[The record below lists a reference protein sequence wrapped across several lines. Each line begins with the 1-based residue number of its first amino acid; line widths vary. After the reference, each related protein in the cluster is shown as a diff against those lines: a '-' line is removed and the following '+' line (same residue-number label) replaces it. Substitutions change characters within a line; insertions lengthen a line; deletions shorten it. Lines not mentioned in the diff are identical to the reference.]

1 MRIAA
6 SACLAGK
13 ACRYDGRAK
22 PSAEIA
28 RCMAEGEEI
37 LLICPECLG
46 GLAIPRE
53 PSELT
58 GTGKAVLEGQARA
71 VGRDG
76 EDCTAQ
82 FLAGA
87 WAALAQLKDAG
98 VEKVYLKSKSPS
110 CGVGRIYDGTF
121 TGTLTAGNGVAAELF
136 LQNGIEVICID
147 E

>member
-22 PSAEIA
+22 PSAEIV
-28 RCMAEGEEI
+28 RRMAEGEEI
-37 LLICPECLG
+37 LLICPEGLG
-46 GLAIPRE
+46 GLTVPRE

-76 EDCTAQ
+76 EDRTAQ

-87 WAALAQLKDAG
+87 QAALAQLKDAG

>member
-6 SACLAGK
+6 SACLAGR
-13 ACRYDGRAK
+13 ACRYDGKAK
-22 PSAEIA
+22 PSVEIA
-28 RCMAEGEEI
+28 RRLAAGEEI

-46 GLAIPRE
+46 GLEIPRE

-58 GTGKAVLEGQARA
+58 GTGKAVLQGQARV

-76 EDCTAQ
+76 SDHTAQ

-87 WAALAQLKDAG
+87 QQALAQLKETG
-98 VEKVYLKSKSPS
+98 IKKVYLKSKSPS
-110 CGVGRIYDGTF
+110 CGVGKIYDGTF

-136 LQNGIEVICID
+136 LQNGIEAVCID

>member
-22 PSAEIA
+22 PSVEIA
-28 RCMAEGEEI
+28 GRLAEGEEI
-37 LLICPECLG
+37 FLICPECLG

-58 GTGKAVLEGQARA
+58 GTGKAVLEGNAR
-71 VGRDG
+71 VMGKDG
-76 EDCTAQ
+76 EDRTAQ

-87 WAALAQLKDAG
+87 HAALAQLKDAG
-98 VEKVYLKSKSPS
+98 IKKVYLKSKSPS
-110 CGVGRIYDGTF
+110 CGVGKIYDGTF

>member
-13 ACRYDGRAK
+13 ACRYDGKAK

-28 RCMAEGEEI
+28 GRMAEGEEI

-58 GTGKAVLEGQARA
+58 GTGKAVLEGNAR
-71 VGRDG
+71 VMGKDG
-76 EDCTAQ
+76 EDRTAQ

-87 WAALAQLKDAG
+87 HAALAQLKDVGIKKA
-98 VEKVYLKSKSPS
+98 YLKSKSPS
-110 CGVGRIYDGTF
+110 CGVGKIYDGTF